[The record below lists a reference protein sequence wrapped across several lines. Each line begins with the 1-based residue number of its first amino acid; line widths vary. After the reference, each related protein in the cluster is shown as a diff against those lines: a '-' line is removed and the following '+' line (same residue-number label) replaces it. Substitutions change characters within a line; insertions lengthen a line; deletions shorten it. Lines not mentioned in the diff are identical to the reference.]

1 MWNACAT
8 TAAVLAMEPRTA
20 KKKRGKAEKNVKECG
35 KKEGE
40 RGSAEQLQSPRKSIR
55 GNRPRTALE
64 TAAPVP
70 CFRPWVGHS
79 KFL

>member
-1 MWNACAT
+1 MS
-8 TAAVLAMEPRTA
+8 
-20 KKKRGKAEKNVKECG
+20 KECG
-35 KKEGE
+35 KKGGE